1 MTVTRP
7 TLNSVCLWRAE
18 TVAKR
23 EGRSL
28 ANAIE
33 KMVQESWD
41 FRMASHQA
49 SFLPVVPGSIKER
62 AAGTLSLHAPARLI
76 EAVEAIAA
84 KESRATSA
92 VLNILVAEALAARAA
107 TTAPAEAA

>member
-1 MTVTRP
+1 M
-7 TLNSVCLWRAE
+7 
-18 TVAKR
+18 
-23 EGRSL
+23 

-33 KMVQESWD
+33 RWSRNSD

-49 SFLPVVPGSIKER
+49 TFLPSCPVVSKNVPQAPL
-62 AAGTLSLHAPARLI
+62 AACSSRLI

-107 TTAPAEAA
+107 TTVPADAA